1 MNFRHITLVRFKP
14 ELTEAERL
22 AYAAAVIALH
32 RDNGREVAAA
42 PNVGS
47 GPNHYDFAATVDF
60 PDEAAFRAYITSP
73 EHKAY
78 VENFGKPMV
87 DQLAVIQQI
96 I

>member
-1 MNFRHITLVRFKP
+1 MSFRHITLVRFKP
-14 ELTEAERL
+14 GLSEAQRL
-22 AYAAAVIALH
+22 EYAQAVLALH
-32 RDNGREVAAA
+32 RDHGRQVEAA

-60 PDEAAFRAYITSP
+60 ADEAAFRAFMASP
-73 EHKAY
+73 EHKTY
-78 VENFGKPMV
+78 VEQFGRPLV